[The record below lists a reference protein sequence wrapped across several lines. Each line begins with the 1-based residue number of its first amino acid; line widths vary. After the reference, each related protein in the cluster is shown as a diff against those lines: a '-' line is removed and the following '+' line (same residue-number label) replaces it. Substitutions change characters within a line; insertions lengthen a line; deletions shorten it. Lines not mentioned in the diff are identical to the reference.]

1 MCLGFTNLFPTCSFA
16 EDLRDPTSKDTGLK
30 LVEEKMKAGRDALPV
45 AILACGGDAW
55 KANMATFY
63 LNELDSDSHLY
74 LLLGVSL
81 HVAYCNFCGLDLY
94 SRPKGKSL

>member
-1 MCLGFTNLFPTCSFA
+1 MIYVIPLYLQIYHICAPTSLHPGHPAHWSKMCLGFTNLFPTCSFA

-55 KANMATFY
+55 KANMATF
-63 LNELDSDSHLY
+63 
-74 LLLGVSL
+74 
-81 HVAYCNFCGLDLY
+81 
-94 SRPKGKSL
+94 

>member
-1 MCLGFTNLFPTCSFA
+1 MPHGFPFPPCSFA

-63 LNELDSDSHLY
+63 LNTLEPVGFRLPLVRY
-74 LLLGVSL
+74 LLLCVSV
-81 HVAYCNFCGLDLY
+81 HVAYCNF
-94 SRPKGKSL
+94 

>member
-1 MCLGFTNLFPTCSFA
+1 MCLGFLGFSNLFPTCSFA

-63 LNELDSDSHLY
+63 LKRLDSDSHLY
-74 LLLGVSL
+74 SI
-81 HVAYCNFCGLDLY
+81 CC
-94 SRPKGKSL
+94 

>member
-16 EDLRDPTSKDTGLK
+16 KDLRDPTSKDTGLK